1 MGILQARILSR
12 LPFHPPGDLPG
23 SPGDQPR
30 DQTQVFHIGSGF
42 LTTVPLGKPKRKKGK
57 MIIGG
62 PLGLSLTLQFV
73 LWIHYFFLYAACLSS
88 F

>member
-1 MGILQARILSR
+1 M
-12 LPFHPPGDLPG
+12 
-23 SPGDQPR
+23 